1 MMVNTSNPLVSIVI
15 PVFNKASYIR
25 ETLESALEQTYLN
38 TEIVVINDG
47 STDGSLEIL
56 KDFEKKYP
64 NKIFLIDSS
73 NRGVSAAT
81 NLGIKASKGEYLQFL
96 DADDLISNDKIASQ
110 MKLLSG
116 KTPEVLA
123 SCEWVNFTD
132 NKDHVG
138 RVPYGVFQDF
148 DSGFDLLLRFWENQ
162 EMHQPAVYLTH
173 RDLVLKVGLWDESLA
188 INQDGE
194 FFCRVLLAAK
204 EVLYE
209 PDGKVFYRKPNE
221 NNVSQ
226 QKSEKAMISQLK
238 SIKSYER
245 HVLKV
250 EDSQRVRI
258 ALKKVYQKYIYDVYP
273 EYSHLIREAEKLQ
286 LNLGISEDVYI
297 GGPKFQLISKI
308 LGFKKALRIKKT
320 LNF

>member
-1 MMVNTSNPLVSIVI
+1 MTLVSIII
-15 PVFNKASYIR
+15 PVYNKAVFLPQ
-25 ETLESALEQTYLN
+25 TLDSVLNQTYPQI
-38 TEIVVINDG
+38 EIVLIDDG
-47 STDGSLEIL
+47 SIDNSLEIL
-56 KDFEKKYP
+56 KDYHLKYP
-64 NKIFLIDSS
+64 NKINLIQKR
-73 NRGVSAAT
+73 NQGVSAAT

-96 DADDLISNDKIASQ
+96 DADDLISSDKIASQ

-116 KTPEVLA
+116 KRPEVLA
-123 SCEWVNFTD
+123 SCEWLNFKD
-132 NKDHVG
+132 NKDHFG

-148 DSGFDLLLRFWENQ
+148 DSGLDLLLRFWNYQ

-173 RDLVLKVGLWDESLA
+173 RKLIEKAGPWDESLS

-209 PDGKVFYRKPNE
+209 PDGKVFYRKPSE

-226 QKSEKAMISQLK
+226 QKSEKAMISQLE

-250 EDSQRVRI
+250 EDSQRVRV
-258 ALKKVYQKYIYDVYP
+258 ALKKVYQKFIYDIYP
-273 EYSHLIREAEKLQ
+273 NYPHLIKEAEMLQ
-286 LNLGISEDVYI
+286 LNLVISEDVYI

-308 LGFKKALRIKKT
+308 LGFKNALRIKKT